1 MRPLTYKGFI
11 LNNGAIWKTTERL
24 RQDPAR
30 ASLVQIGYKYL
41 SENPDRNMHYR
52 QKKTWIHPLLR
63 VILDL
68 AGHSYLGWILCVL
81 ALLADVVY
89 CFHCAVTY
97 DDYFYAV
104 VQFVMSVINLFL
116 YAIMNFGE
124 AKAHSRVVDYSDLE
138 NANNSHYMSEST
150 FLMLKGLEAIGKSCD
165 SENSHTSVKAIRK
178 RLVNRTMLEVVSV
191 HFLLS
196 IPWYA
201 GVAYSVMIHLER
213 NEAWLAILSAFIIY
227 SKLTITLSGT
237 QAAFFIRLNQ
247 RLCEL
252 EIRRVQLEVRT
263 ADMRNAQFLP
273 VRVKRLLI
281 ENHSITNRE
290 HFFYGL
296 WGPVI
301 FFHLVLLGIG
311 IIQAQKGD
319 DHCIPIWVFLCEL
332 QPLLSLIVMTHGF
345 ARLNLF
351 MERDVEQDLTEL
363 ALSMSYLKGKKGAAT
378 NDDVNIENI
387 IQQLR
392 LLERL
397 DSRPCVLNFD
407 FVPTMESS
415 RSLISFV
422 FTAIGVLGPYIA
434 VALSGNL
441 SYNYMCLD

>member
-1 MRPLTYKGFI
+1 
-11 LNNGAIWKTTERL
+11 
-24 RQDPAR
+24 
-30 ASLVQIGYKYL
+30 
-41 SENPDRNMHYR
+41 
-52 QKKTWIHPLLR
+52 
-63 VILDL
+63 
-68 AGHSYLGWILCVL
+68 
-81 ALLADVVY
+81 
-89 CFHCAVTY
+89 
-97 DDYFYAV
+97 
-104 VQFVMSVINLFL
+104 
-116 YAIMNFGE
+116 
-124 AKAHSRVVDYSDLE
+124 
-138 NANNSHYMSEST
+138 
-150 FLMLKGLEAIGKSCD
+150 
-165 SENSHTSVKAIRK
+165 
-178 RLVNRTMLEVVSV
+178 
-191 HFLLS
+191 
-196 IPWYA
+196 
-201 GVAYSVMIHLER
+201 MIHLER
-213 NEAWLAILSAFIIY
+213 NEVWLAILSAFIIY
-227 SKLTITLSGT
+227 SKLTITLSGS

-247 RLCEL
+247 RLIEL

-281 ENHSITNRE
+281 ETHSITNRE

-301 FFHLVLLGIG
+301 FFHLVLLGVG
-311 IIQAQKGD
+311 IIQAQRGD
-319 DHCIPIWVFLCEL
+319 DNCIPIWVFLCEL

-434 VALSGNL
+434 VALSGSL
-441 SYNYMCLD
+441 TYSYMCLD